1 MKKILGC
8 AALAAVSLLAPQGA
22 SAQIYEITNQIPQ
35 LLQPALSG
43 SASYKG
49 FVEASYVQGVG
60 DDKINSLELTTTQGF
75 NYSNWFFMGVG
86 AGANVAFSR
95 HWDGNCGGPVSYMTS
110 TYAIV
115 PLYTDFR
122 FNVGNTAAPS
132 FFVDL
137 RLGCAFLVGSDEME
151 LANGLVTNKEYF
163 YFRPTIGLRI
173 PASSKSPKQAFNIGL
188 SYQLLTARMQ
198 MSYYDRSNVV
208 LNGLGAGVSFEW

>member
-8 AALAAVSLLAPQGA
+8 AALAAVSLLASQGA
-22 SAQIYEITNQIPQ
+22 SAQIYEIANQIPQ

-60 DDKINSLELTTTQGF
+60 NDKVNSLELTTTQGF

-95 HWDGNCGGPVSYMTS
+95 HWDDILGGYPSRETS
-110 TYAIV
+110 TYTIV

-122 FNVGNTAAPS
+122 FNIGNTSAPS
-132 FFVDL
+132 FFVDM
-137 RLGCAFLVGSDEME
+137 RVGCAFLVGSDEME
-151 LANGLVTNKEYF
+151 LANGYVTNKEYF
-163 YFRPTIGLRI
+163 YFRPTIGVRI
-173 PASSKSPKQAFNIGL
+173 PASSKSPKQAINIGL
-188 SYQLLTARMQ
+188 SYQLLTARMG
-198 MSYYDRSNVV
+198 YYDRNIT
-208 LNGLGAGVSFEW
+208 LNGLGAGISFEW